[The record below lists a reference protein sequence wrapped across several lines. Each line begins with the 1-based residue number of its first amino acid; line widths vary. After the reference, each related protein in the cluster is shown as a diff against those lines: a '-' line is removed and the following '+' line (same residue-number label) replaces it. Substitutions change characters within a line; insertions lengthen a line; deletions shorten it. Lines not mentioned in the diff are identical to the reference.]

1 MYYTS
6 IYGVVNVGDWNGER
20 ERVEKQNSVERI
32 EYELTTFIR
41 RAVYL
46 DQSEK
51 RTGNLER
58 SSYLLL
64 RQLDEFG
71 PARVKELADSFKLDI
86 STLSRQAAA
95 LEAKELIYR
104 FSDPS
109 DGRVS
114 LFTITKLGK
123 QTLKADKQKRLERY
137 EQMLKDWSAKEKE
150 MFGELLQ
157 RMNKAFID

>member
-1 MYYTS
+1 MS
-6 IYGVVNVGDWNGER
+6 
-20 ERVEKQNSVERI
+20 KQDPIELI

-46 DQSEK
+46 DNSDRK
-51 RTGNLER
+51 IGNLER
-58 SSYLLL
+58 AAYLLL

-71 PARVKELADSFKLDI
+71 PARVKELAECFKLDI

-95 LEAKELIYR
+95 LETKKLIQR

-114 LFTITKLGK
+114 LFAITKLGK
-123 QTLKADKQKRLERY
+123 QSLKADKRMRLERY
-137 EQMLKDWSAKEKE
+137 HRMLDDWSGEEKE
-150 MFGELLQ
+150 MFGRLLL
-157 RMNKAFID
+157 RLNEAFID

>member
-1 MYYTS
+1 MQEKNS
-6 IYGVVNVGDWNGER
+6 IEL
-20 ERVEKQNSVERI
+20 I

-46 DQSEK
+46 DNSENK
-51 RTGNLER
+51 IGNLER
-58 SSYLLL
+58 SAYLLL

-71 PARVKELADSFKLDI
+71 PARVKELAEAFKLDI

-95 LEAKELIYR
+95 LENKKLISR

-114 LFTITKLGK
+114 LFDITTRGK
-123 QTLKADKQKRLERY
+123 QTLQSDKQMRLARY
-137 EQMLKDWSAKEKE
+137 HSMLEKWSSEEKE
-150 MFGELLQ
+150 LFGQLLM
-157 RMNKAFID
+157 RLNEAFID